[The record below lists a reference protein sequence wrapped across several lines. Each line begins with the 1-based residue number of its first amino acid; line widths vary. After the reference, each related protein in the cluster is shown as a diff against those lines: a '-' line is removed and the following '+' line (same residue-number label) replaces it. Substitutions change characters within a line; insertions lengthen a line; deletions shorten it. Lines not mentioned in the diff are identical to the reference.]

1 MQVNEELQ
9 LKTDIVMEAMWNM
22 LKSHAYFKRKKINIP
37 SYWSNQQFKAQFI
50 LTSIC
55 SSLC

>member
-37 SYWSNQQFKAQFI
+37 SY
-50 LTSIC
+50 
-55 SSLC
+55 